1 MQMAHGLACQCLP
14 SFSSPFSRHD
24 FTLPQLFACLVVKDQ
39 LKRSYRGAE
48 ALLRDSQSWL
58 DDIGMSRAPDHNT
71 LCRAARFLLKQLH
84 VDRVLDVM
92 VGWAAEA
99 DMLKLDEHPLA
110 IDSTTFDSHHVSRHY
125 ERRCHQTRGRM
136 KARDRKRGRKSS
148 RSDTVRNLPKLA
160 ISLATSCHLICS
172 LKTGTGA
179 GADHPYFEP
188 LVFDAW
194 RRVPNRRFTVVG
206 DAGFDGEP
214 QHQIGRDDMGLI
226 TLIPPDSGRPPQP
239 GKPPGG
245 RWRRVMKQLLGTKR
259 SRKRCGYTSR
269 WQIETGNSMVKR
281 NQGASLAGKSPASR
295 ERDMRLRVLT
305 HNVMIL

>member
-1 MQMAHGLACQCLP
+1 
-14 SFSSPFSRHD
+14 
-24 FTLPQLFACLVVKDQ
+24 
-39 LKRSYRGAE
+39 
-48 ALLRDSQSWL
+48 
-58 DDIGMSRAPDHNT
+58 MSAVTIANV
-71 LCRAARFLLKQLH
+71 AARK
-84 VDRVLDVM
+84 R
-92 VGWAAEA
+92 A
-99 DMLKLDEHPLA
+99 
-110 IDSTTFDSHHVSRHY
+110 
-125 ERRCHQTRGRM
+125 RCRM
-136 KARDRKRGRKSS
+136 KAQDRKKGPEKQPIRHGSQLAEAG
-148 RSDTVRNLPKLA
+148 DQPGDPLPLD
-160 ISLATSCHLICS
+160 LFT
-172 LKTGTGA
+172 KTGTGA

-194 RRVPNRRFTVVG
+194 RRVPDRSLTVVG

-226 TLIPPDSGRPPQP
+226 TLIPPNSGRPPQK

-259 SRKRCGYTSR
+259 SRKRCGYTRR